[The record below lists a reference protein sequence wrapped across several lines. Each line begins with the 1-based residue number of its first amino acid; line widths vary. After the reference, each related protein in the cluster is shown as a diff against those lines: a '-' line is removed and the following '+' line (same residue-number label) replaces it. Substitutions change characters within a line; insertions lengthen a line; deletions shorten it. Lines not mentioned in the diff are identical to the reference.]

1 MKMIFSQSS
10 VQLFSILLVLRII
23 FSWAAEL
30 PPHEVNSLK
39 EVAKEIG
46 KRDWDFRLNPCDGN
60 PNWAT
65 PARSA
70 MPQYNN
76 TLVCDCSYPGNVCH
90 VVATYLKGQDLDGVL
105 PPSLAKLPYVKKVEF
120 SRNYLS
126 GSIPSEW
133 ASTKLERMDLLVN
146 RLSGRIPL
154 FLGNITSLVYL
165 SLENNMFS
173 GTVPA
178 ELGKLV
184 NLQTLVLS
192 ANNLSGE
199 LPLELNGLT
208 NLTELKLSS
217 NNFTGKI
224 PNLGTWIK
232 LQKLEIQGSGLE
244 GPIPASISFL
254 KNLTQLSISDLDG
267 NSSQYFPDLSNITG
281 MELLIF
287 RSCRLTGSIPNF
299 LSEMSRLRHLDLSF
313 NNLEGDIPDLKEL
326 DLEKMYLTG
335 NSLNGSI
342 PAWINGG
349 DTTHEIDL
357 SYNKFNEES
366 VPSYCRETLN
376 LFRSYVPAS
385 NSELGK
391 CLSKFPCLR
400 EYSSIRINCGGP
412 KVTIGNL
419 TYEAD
424 EDSGGAAK
432 FDPTSGF
439 WGTSS
444 TGNALGARL
453 SPLSITYY
461 GRCLPNGNFTV
472 TLHFAEIVFRDNMS
486 FQSLGRR
493 SFDVYIQ
500 GVCIFKNFD
509 IRKEAGGV
517 DRAVI
522 KEIKNVVVTNTT
534 LEIRFQYAGKG
545 TTAVPSRGSYGPLI
559 SAISMVSDISPPIS
573 DKSIKTIVIVA
584 VAGIVCLILIIFGVE
599 RLAFYMRERLRWE
612 RDLRGFNLQTYQFTY
627 RQIRAATRNFSASN
641 KLGQGGFGAVY
652 RGTLSD
658 GTIIAVKQLSQTSNQ
673 GNREFVNEIGLMTGI
688 QHPNIAMA
696 TLVCYWIGLQG
707 KTFVWGLAFLHE
719 ESILRM
725 VHRDI
730 KAANVLLDRHL
741 TPKIA
746 DFGLARLFSE
756 DRTQARTAPAG
767 TLGYMAPEY
776 AYTGQLTYK
785 VDVFSF
791 GVLAME
797 IVTGTPNV
805 YPPADDLEYLTIVH
819 RATALQQQDE
829 SLIHLVDS
837 RLGLHFDAE
846 EALRMIRIALLC
858 TNNNPNERP
867 LMSEIVDLL
876 QGNINLQDYRVRSPE
891 TGHGEFSNLV
901 LSPETYH
908 GEFWNLVLREH
919 IEEDIYL
926 E

>member
-1 MKMIFSQSS
+1 
-10 VQLFSILLVLRII
+10 
-23 FSWAAEL
+23 
-30 PPHEVNSLK
+30 
-39 EVAKEIG
+39 
-46 KRDWDFRLNPCDGN
+46 
-60 PNWAT
+60 
-65 PARSA
+65 
-70 MPQYNN
+70 
-76 TLVCDCSYPGNVCH
+76 
-90 VVATYLKGQDLDGVL
+90 
-105 PPSLAKLPYVKKVEF
+105 
-120 SRNYLS
+120 
-126 GSIPSEW
+126 
-133 ASTKLERMDLLVN
+133 MDLLVN
-146 RLSGRIPL
+146 RLSGRIPS
-154 FLGNITSLVYL
+154 FLGNLTSLVDL

-184 NLQTLVLS
+184 NLKTLVLS
-192 ANNLSGE
+192 ANNPSGE

-224 PNLGTWIK
+224 PSLGTWIQ
-232 LQKLEIQGSGLE
+232 LRKLEIQGSGLE
-244 GPIPASISFL
+244 GPIPASISLL

-299 LSEMSRLRHLDLSF
+299 LSEMSKLRHLDLSF

-349 DTTHEIDL
+349 DTAHKIDL

-444 TGNALGARL
+444 TGNALGGNHRLSNYVATNVSALTINDSQLYTTARL

-584 VAGIVCLILIIFGVE
+584 VAGIVCLIFIIFGVE
-599 RLAFYMRERLRWE
+599 RLAFYMQERLRWE

-688 QHPNIAMA
+688 QHPNIVRLYGCCAESNHLM
-696 TLVCYWIGLQG
+696 LVYEYMENNSLAQALYGHGNTGLLLDWPTRQNICVG
-707 KTFVWGLAFLHE
+707 VARGLAFLHE

-746 DFGLARLFSE
+746 DFGLAKLFSE

-867 LMSEIVDLL
+867 LMSEVVDLL
-876 QGNINLQDYRVRSPE
+876 QGNINLQDYRVRSPESPE

>member
-1 MKMIFSQSS
+1 M
-10 VQLFSILLVLRII
+10 
-23 FSWAAEL
+23 
-30 PPHEVNSLK
+30 
-39 EVAKEIG
+39 
-46 KRDWDFRLNPCDGN
+46 
-60 PNWAT
+60 
-65 PARSA
+65 
-70 MPQYNN
+70 
-76 TLVCDCSYPGNVCH
+76 
-90 VVATYLKGQDLDGVL
+90 
-105 PPSLAKLPYVKKVEF
+105 
-120 SRNYLS
+120 
-126 GSIPSEW
+126 
-133 ASTKLERMDLLVN
+133 
-146 RLSGRIPL
+146 
-154 FLGNITSLVYL
+154 
-165 SLENNMFS
+165 
-173 GTVPA
+173 
-178 ELGKLV
+178 
-184 NLQTLVLS
+184 LVLS
-192 ANNLSGE
+192 ANNPSGE

-224 PNLGTWIK
+224 PSLGTWIQLRK
-232 LQKLEIQGSGLE
+232 
-244 GPIPASISFL
+244 
-254 KNLTQLSISDLDG
+254 LSISDLDG

-281 MELLIF
+281 MEL
-287 RSCRLTGSIPNF
+287 
-299 LSEMSRLRHLDLSF
+299 LDLSF

-349 DTTHEIDL
+349 DTAQYELIQKL
-357 SYNKFNEES
+357 
-366 VPSYCRETLN
+366 
-376 LFRSYVPAS
+376 RSCKQLVSLLYPYM
-385 NSELGK
+385 
-391 CLSKFPCLR
+391 

-444 TGNALGARL
+444 TGNALGGNHRLSNYVATNVSALTINDSQLYTTARL

-584 VAGIVCLILIIFGVE
+584 VAGIVCLIFIIFGVE
-599 RLAFYMRERLRWE
+599 RLAFYMQERLRWE

-688 QHPNIAMA
+688 QHPNIVRLYGCCAESNHLM
-696 TLVCYWIGLQG
+696 LVYEYMENNSLAQALYGHGNTGLLLDWPTRQNICVG
-707 KTFVWGLAFLHE
+707 VARGLAFLHE

-746 DFGLARLFSE
+746 DFGLAKLFSE

-867 LMSEIVDLL
+867 LMSEVVDLL
-876 QGNINLQDYRVRSPE
+876 QGNINLQDYRVRSPESPE

-908 GEFWNLVLREH
+908 EGHEGFSYKSIVSLLDFEMMMHCAFV
-919 IEEDIYL
+919 I
-926 E
+926 